1 MKQNKI
7 RMSALLLF
15 LAFSMLFAGCSGK
28 TDPSSNSGTTAGVED
43 DGSKTE
49 PNWVSTLPSG
59 LSFGTEEDPVEI
71 RFLIAEPSRNKGGR
85 FSERSICLEDFDES
99 DPTVGAVDSKV
110 YGRNCLVEENLGVLI
125 LPTAIDDGIISNT
138 LYNDLLSGV
147 SSFDILCGYQAF
159 DTAIAVAGL
168 LANFNDLE
176 RLDADY
182 VALEQDYWSQ
192 SYNEALSYKNKMF
205 WITGDLSLRYLGGMY
220 CTFVNLDLYRANFEE
235 TYGSI
240 YSVVDDMGWDLD
252 LMMTMSKTIWS
263 DTDLS
268 GKADEGDIVIG
279 FITEGKDM
287 LDGMSIGAGVNFS
300 ERDENGNITLTFTD
314 NSKTAKAFS
323 FTQKMHDFFYG
334 DYGCYVPAKFNH
346 SATSMTIFASG
357 KALFTHDK
365 IYQAENYLTDMKN
378 YGIIPSPMLDGE
390 QTAYRAAIHDGCT
403 LFGLYKQ
410 SDSLPAAAAT
420 LEAMAAISHTEVTPA
435 YYDEAL
441 KFRYSRDPQS
451 AKMIDLIRDSVYI
464 DFGFGWGKSLNNLHN
479 FFRDAVDKGATS
491 SMFRKYT
498 SAWRELLTELTETL
512 EAVE

>member
-1 MKQNKI
+1 MKKN
-7 RMSALLLF
+7 RLCTAVLLLL
-15 LAFSMLFAGCSGK
+15 LAGAMLLAGCGRKTPSPEKPGTSGGG
-28 TDPSSNSGTTAGVED
+28 DESG
-43 DGSKTE
+43 STE
-49 PNWVSTLPSG
+49 ENWVPTLPEG
-59 LSFGTEEDPVEI
+59 LRFGTEEDPVEI

-85 FSERSICLEDFDES
+85 FSERSICLEEFDEN
-99 DPTVGAVDSKV
+99 DPMVGAVDSKV

-125 LPTAIDDGIISNT
+125 LPTVIDDGIITNT

-147 SSFDILCGYQAF
+147 SSFDILCGYQAH

-176 RLDADY
+176 RLGADY

-205 WITGDLSLRYLGGMY
+205 WITGELSLRYLGGMY
-220 CTFVNLDLYRANFEE
+220 CTFVNMDLYRANFEQQ
-235 TYGSI
+235 YGNI
-240 YSVVDDMGWDLD
+240 YDVVDSMEWNLD
-252 LMMTMSKTIWS
+252 LMMTLSKTIWS

-268 GKADEGDIVIG
+268 GKADEGDSVLG
-279 FITEGKDM
+279 FVTEGGDM

-300 ERDENGNITLTFTD
+300 ERDENGDITLTFTE
-314 NSKTAKAFS
+314 NGKTAKAFS
-323 FTQKMHDFFYG
+323 FTEKMHNFFYG
-334 DYGCYVPAKFNH
+334 DYGAYVPAKFNH

-378 YGIIPSPMLDGE
+378 YGIIPSPMLDSE
-390 QTAYRAAIHDGCT
+390 QTSYRAAIHDGCT

-420 LEAMAAISHTEVTPA
+420 LEAMASISHTEVATA

-441 KFRYSRDPQS
+441 KSRYSRDPQS

-479 FFRDAVDKGATS
+479 FFRDAVEKAPTS
-491 SMFRKYT
+491 SMFRKYIST
-498 SAWRELLTELTETL
+498 WRASLAELTEAL